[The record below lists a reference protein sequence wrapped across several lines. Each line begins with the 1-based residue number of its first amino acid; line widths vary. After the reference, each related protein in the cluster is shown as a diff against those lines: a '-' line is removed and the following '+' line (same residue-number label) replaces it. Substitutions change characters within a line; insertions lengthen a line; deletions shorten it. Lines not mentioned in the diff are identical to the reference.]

1 MENKDKHAG
10 KKAMSALNFRLLSA
24 QIKLSEWLND
34 KCRHL
39 SPKALMAI
47 LIIFSSFCACLLIMI
62 IMGKL

>member
-10 KKAMSALNFRLLSA
+10 KEAMAALNLRLLRA
-24 QIKLSEWLND
+24 QRKVSDRLNV
-34 KCRHL
+34 KCRNL

-47 LIIFSSFCACLLIMI
+47 LIIFSSVCACLLIMI